1 MVDALHPLSERL
13 QAGLQAGESL
23 ELALHNGARPHG
35 ARSLGH
41 PDPGAMS
48 LAYCLMAATRPRE

>member
-1 MVDALHPLSERL
+1 MVDALQPFSERL
-13 QAGLQAGESL
+13 QAGLQAGE
-23 ELALHNGARPHG
+23 
-35 ARSLGH
+35 SLGH